1 MTRQTVLISFDRR
14 GYSAFVPEP
23 ASPFWLHWPPTVR
36 YTDRQSDAGI
46 LRWPRHGWRIILLA
60 IALASSLLPGC
71 SGKSAKVDN
80 PVFAPAPPRR
90 ALVNRAADEE
100 ERRLA
105 GIASLPETDAAPF
118 RSTGFQQLSQGPLT
132 GNSVVA
138 IVNGQSV
145 FLDDVL
151 GGLRQK
157 LEQNPQLSTDQC
169 QAIMLNEL
177 RKRLP
182 RYTED
187 QLIIQAV
194 ERKIPADRREEVR
207 KSLEPKFQEVLDS
220 ILKKEQKATVQELDE
235 WLVSEG
241 TSVDELRENFFRIQM
256 VEGYITSLAKVPEKI
271 DREELLQYYN
281 EHLADYTSEEQIRFS
296 KIVLRFEKHGG
307 QSQAEQVLAQVMTQL
322 NQSRDF
328 GDVAAEF
335 SDASNREKRG
345 DMGWVKRGA
354 LQPELEELLFALASG
369 TTSSVR
375 TLNDRYELFHVVDR
389 KESSTVPFADVQKE
403 IEERLLEEKRVESR
417 QAVRDQIRSKGNI
430 VTMVEPLV
438 RTTSAGTS
446 SDQP

>member
-1 MTRQTVLISFDRR
+1 
-14 GYSAFVPEP
+14 
-23 ASPFWLHWPPTVR
+23 
-36 YTDRQSDAGI
+36 
-46 LRWPRHGWRIILLA
+46 
-60 IALASSLLPGC
+60 
-71 SGKSAKVDN
+71 
-80 PVFAPAPPRR
+80 
-90 ALVNRAADEE
+90 
-100 ERRLA
+100 
-105 GIASLPETDAAPF
+105 
-118 RSTGFQQLSQGPLT
+118 
-132 GNSVVA
+132 
-138 IVNGQSV
+138 
-145 FLDDVL
+145 
-151 GGLRQK
+151 
-157 LEQNPQLSTDQC
+157 
-169 QAIMLNEL
+169 MLNEL

-256 VEGYITSLAKVPEKI
+256 VEGYITSLAKGPEKI

>member
-1 MTRQTVLISFDRR
+1 M
-14 GYSAFVPEP
+14 
-23 ASPFWLHWPPTVR
+23 
-36 YTDRQSDAGI
+36 
-46 LRWPRHGWRIILLA
+46 
-60 IALASSLLPGC
+60 
-71 SGKSAKVDN
+71 
-80 PVFAPAPPRR
+80 
-90 ALVNRAADEE
+90 
-100 ERRLA
+100 
-105 GIASLPETDAAPF
+105 
-118 RSTGFQQLSQGPLT
+118 
-132 GNSVVA
+132 A
-138 IVNGQSV
+138 IVNGQSI

-157 LEQNPQLSTDQC
+157 VEQNPQLSPDQC

-235 WLVSEG
+235 WLASEG

-256 VEGYITSLAKVPEKI
+256 VEGYVTSLAKVPEKI

-281 EHLADYTSEEQIRFS
+281 EHLAVYTSSEQIRFS
-296 KIVLRFEKHGG
+296 KIVVRFEKHGG

-335 SDASNREKRG
+335 SDASNCDKRG

-354 LQPELEELLFALASG
+354 LQPELEELLFALATG
-369 TTSSVR
+369 TTSSVM
-375 TLNDRYELFHVVDR
+375 THNDRYELFHVADR

-403 IEERLLEEKRVESR
+403 IEQRLLEEKRIEAR
-417 QAVRDQIRSKGNI
+417 QAVRDQLRGKGNI
-430 VTMVEPLV
+430 VSMVEPLV
-438 RTTSAGTS
+438 KTTSAGTS
-446 SDQP
+446 SGQP